1 MCLALI
7 ALHAHPRY
15 PLVIAANRDE
25 FHARAA
31 DPAHWWTHEMLAGR
45 DRVAGG
51 TWFGVTRGGRWALI
65 TNFREGVARD
75 PNAPSRGGL
84 VTQAL
89 SAADTA
95 IAFAARASVDGQR
108 FHGFNLLMGDGAA
121 GCYSSNRAS
130 GGKVL
135 ARGIVGLSNHL
146 LDTPWPK
153 VVRGKTALARA
164 LSRDDDPLA
173 ATFELLADR
182 QQASAGAL
190 PVTGVSPQ
198 WERILSPIFIV
209 SPEYGTRCS
218 TVLTIDVSG
227 IARFIERSFDASGSA
242 TGEVAHLFRIES
254 GPARRQIHAL
264 AG

>member
-7 ALHAHPRY
+7 ALHAHPQY

-51 TWFGVTRGGRWALI
+51 TWFGVTRKGRWALI
-65 TNFREGVARD
+65 TNFREGTARD
-75 PNAPSRGGL
+75 PDAPSRGGL

-89 SAADTA
+89 SAGDTA
-95 IAFAARASVDGQR
+95 IAFTARASVDGQR
-108 FHGFNLLMGDGAA
+108 FHGFNLLMGDGATGA
-121 GCYSSNRAS
+121 YASNRAS

-135 ARGIVGLSNHL
+135 APGIVGLSNHL

-153 VVRGKTALARA
+153 VVRSKAALATVLARN
-164 LSRDDDPLA
+164 DDPVA
-173 ATFELLADR
+173 AAFEMLADR
-182 QQASAGAL
+182 QPANAGAL
-190 PVTGVSPQ
+190 PATGVSPQ

-218 TVLTIDVSG
+218 TILTVDVSG
-227 IARFIERSFDASGSA
+227 MVRLVERSFDASGLA
-242 TGEVAHLFRIES
+242 TGEVAHAFRVEI
-254 GPARRQIHAL
+254 AAV
-264 AG
+264 